1 MSLLLDAL
9 DKASTDKNRL
19 LGAKPKLSLEPI
31 SVAEVSVERNDSR
44 SMPSEVSSQGANQRQ
59 NVESTSPQIAM
70 DMQRAHAKAVPW
82 TSRYKRVL
90 VLSAASLAVA
100 SGAGTWLLAMSD
112 ATALVPDTSKV
123 AISVESSVLG
133 AAPTAEIGSTEKT
146 TPASTEPSSIELPKP
161 SEPVKVAARQSKVPN
176 PTSKTTGQEVDK
188 GNQPVAKENSLNESG
203 SAPDPVVGATKP
215 TTPKKE
221 SASFVGK
228 STLNDSLAMAYAAL
242 SSGQFDE
249 ASRHYL
255 QVLKSYPEERDA
267 LLGLGHIAHRTG
279 HRDEALSYYERV
291 LRQEPNQANA
301 LAGIQALQTKNDL
314 NQSPTQARAG
324 VIGQND
330 SAAAQTS
337 LGLQLAREG
346 RMADAQQ
353 VFARAQAL
361 EPENPTYTYNLA
373 VALDQLHR
381 YANAQTYYERAISLS
396 ASFSGVVSFSRSAA
410 QQRLE
415 QLRSSSKADLEQT
428 SSNSP

>member
-123 AISVESSVLG
+123 AISAESSVLG

-188 GNQPVAKENSLNESG
+188 GNQPVAK
-203 SAPDPVVGATKP
+203 K
-215 TTPKKE
+215 TP
-221 SASFVGK
+221 
-228 STLNDSLAMAYAAL
+228 
-242 SSGQFDE
+242 
-249 ASRHYL
+249 
-255 QVLKSYPEERDA
+255 
-267 LLGLGHIAHRTG
+267 
-279 HRDEALSYYERV
+279 
-291 LRQEPNQANA
+291 
-301 LAGIQALQTKNDL
+301 
-314 NQSPTQARAG
+314 
-324 VIGQND
+324 
-330 SAAAQTS
+330 
-337 LGLQLAREG
+337 
-346 RMADAQQ
+346 
-353 VFARAQAL
+353 
-361 EPENPTYTYNLA
+361 
-373 VALDQLHR
+373 
-381 YANAQTYYERAISLS
+381 
-396 ASFSGVVSFSRSAA
+396 
-410 QQRLE
+410 
-415 QLRSSSKADLEQT
+415 
-428 SSNSP
+428 